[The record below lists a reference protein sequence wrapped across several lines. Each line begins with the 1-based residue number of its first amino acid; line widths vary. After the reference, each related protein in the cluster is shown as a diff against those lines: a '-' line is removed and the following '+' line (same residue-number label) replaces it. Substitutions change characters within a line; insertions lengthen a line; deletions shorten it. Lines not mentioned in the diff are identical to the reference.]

1 MLIEYLFYINVSFTL
16 SGSSYFQSIVQMGH
30 LLQPDDTS
38 EIELFEPMNLIY
50 TGSTTTGKTSKMGRR
65 TEDNPTIVSNTELGF
80 NNGQSTFRSRKT
92 KKTINPK
99 HKTRDSD
106 CCSVNFIK
114 YSLHIFNTIFLISG
128 SIIIGVTLWT
138 IIWKHQY
145 ISLLSTTNYVTGTYA
160 LLTAGLFA
168 VFGGILGCCGV
179 WREHRGVLLLY
190 TFVLL
195 IVFLLEIIVGS
206 LAYIYETQI
215 ETELQHTL
223 NATFMEHY
231 AVSEQQTKA
240 IDSMQ
245 QEFSCCG
252 AVRFEDWRHSV
263 WLRSRRKNLIKP
275 TEGRLVPDSCCITV
289 VSNCGLRDGP
299 SNIHYTGCIY
309 GMMDDL
315 KYHLIILGAIG
326 LGLSAIQ
333 VFGMVLSC
341 CLYVKLKDV
350 LD

>member
-1 MLIEYLFYINVSFTL
+1 
-16 SGSSYFQSIVQMGH
+16 MGH

-65 TEDNPTIVSNTELGF
+65 TDENPTIVSNTELGF

-114 YSLHIFNTIFLISG
+114 YSLHIFNTIFL
-128 SIIIGVTLWT
+128 
-138 IIWKHQY
+138 
-145 ISLLSTTNYVTGTYA
+145 
-160 LLTAGLFA
+160 
-168 VFGGILGCCGV
+168 
-179 WREHRGVLLLY
+179 Y

-206 LAYIYETQI
+206 LAYLYETQI

-231 AVSEQQTKA
+231 GVSEQQTKA

>member
-1 MLIEYLFYINVSFTL
+1 
-16 SGSSYFQSIVQMGH
+16 MGH
-30 LLQPDDTS
+30 FLKPDDTS
-38 EIELFEPMNLIY
+38 EIEPFEHESIIY
-50 TGSTTTGKTSKMGRR
+50 IGSTETTGNNASMMGRR
-65 TEDNPTIVSNTELGF
+65 AKPNPTIVSSSAAGN
-80 NNGQSTFRSRKT
+80 NNGQSTSRHSPNKKLT
-92 KKTINPK
+92 KPK
-99 HKTRDSD
+99 QKTRDSD
-106 CCSVNFIK
+106 CCSINFIK

-128 SIIIGVTLWT
+128 LVIIGVTLWT
-138 IIWKHQY
+138 ILWKHQY
-145 ISLLSTTNYVTGTYA
+145 ISLLSTTNYVIGTYA
-160 LLTAGLFA
+160 LLAAGLLA
-168 VFGGILGCCGV
+168 VVGGVLGCCGV
-179 WREHRGVLLLY
+179 WHEQRGVLVLY

-195 IVFLLEIIVGS
+195 IVFLLEFIVGG
-206 LAYIYETQI
+206 LAYLYETQI

-231 AVSEQQTKA
+231 GVSEQQTKA
-240 IDSMQ
+240 VDSLQ

-263 WLRSRRKNLIKP
+263 WLRSRRKDLIKP

-289 VSNCGLRDGP
+289 VSKCGLRDGP

-309 GMMDDL
+309 GMTDDL

-326 LGLSAIQ
+326 LGLSVIQ

-341 CLYVKLKDV
+341 CLYVKLKNV